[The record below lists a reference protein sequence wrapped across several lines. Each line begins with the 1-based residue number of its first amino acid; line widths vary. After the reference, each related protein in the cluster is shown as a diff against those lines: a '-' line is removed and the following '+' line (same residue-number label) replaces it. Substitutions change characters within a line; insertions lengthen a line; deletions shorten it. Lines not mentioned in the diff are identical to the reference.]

1 MRRGFVAVLF
11 FAALGFSAQAK
22 NSPAAPFGATRDGS
36 GTETEC
42 DHPFR
47 GSEKDHSR

>member
-22 NSPAAPFGATRDGS
+22 SR
-36 GTETEC
+36 
-42 DHPFR
+42 
-47 GSEKDHSR
+47 SEKKLNWERQL